1 MVILDYNILI
11 FYIAANMSILKKL
24 KTTKSTSCIIKAGV
38 AVLFETQEQFNKLA
52 LASNGQYQE
61 DSIMINGI
69 YVAYSDDIGAINI
82 VPLSDISEDF
92 ELEAFEH
99 KNLKP
104 IDFDKWF
111 KRLK

>member
-1 MVILDYNILI
+1 MS
-11 FYIAANMSILKKL
+11 SILKKL

-61 DSIMINGI
+61 DSIMIDGI
-69 YVAYSDDIGAINI
+69 YVAFSDEIGAINI
-82 VPLSDISEDF
+82 VPFSDISEDG
-92 ELEAFEH
+92 EAEAFEH

-104 IDFDKWF
+104 VDFDKWF